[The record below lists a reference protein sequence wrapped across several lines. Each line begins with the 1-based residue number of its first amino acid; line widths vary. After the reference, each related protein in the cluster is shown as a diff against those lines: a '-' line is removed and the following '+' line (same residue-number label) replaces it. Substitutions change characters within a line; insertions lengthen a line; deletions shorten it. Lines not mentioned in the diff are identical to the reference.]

1 MGFDKDT
8 MKSWRYLGL
17 ISQLAISMLTPVFM
31 MIVICS
37 WLKNKYAMGDWIII
51 AGLLL
56 GIGSGLSN
64 AWTYL
69 KRFLRE
75 GEKEQQEYTNQYK

>member
-8 MKSWRYLGL
+8 MNSWRYLGL

-31 MIVICS
+31 MIVVCS
-37 WLKNKYAMGDWIII
+37 WLKNKYAMGNWIII

-56 GIGSGLSN
+56 GIGSGLSS

-69 KRFLRE
+69 KRFLRD
-75 GEKEQQEYTNQYK
+75 GEKQQQEYTNQYK

>member
-1 MGFDKDT
+1 MAFDRDT
-8 MKSWRYLGL
+8 AKSWRYLGL

-31 MIVICS
+31 MILFCT
-37 WLKNKYAMGDWIII
+37 WLKDKYGLGNWVII

-56 GIGSGLSN
+56 GVGSGFSSI
-64 AWTYL
+64 WTYV

-75 GEKEQQEYTNQYK
+75 GEKQQQEYDNQFK

>member
-56 GIGSGLSN
+56 GIGSGLSS